1 MLIVKLLGEKTS
13 RAAWMNRELLQKLR
27 RKKKKRFYELWK
39 KGQGNQEDHRA
50 VVKLC
55 RKEIKRAKTRLEL
68 HLASAVRDKKKKK
81 FFYKY
86 INSNR
91 RSKKNLRPLQDVR
104 RNVVMKDEDKA
115 EVLNGFFAFVF
126 IREVNCSQGT
136 QTSELEDGDQECDEA
151 PVIQHE
157 KACLVRQLPAKGL
170 TAALIFPAGFCFGSP
185 LDPTRCL
192 LCVET
197 CMGRKVLCAQM
208 WAKTMELL
216 RTQSSLLHPYP
227 THGS

>member
-1 MLIVKLLGEKTS
+1 
-13 RAAWMNRELLQKLR
+13 
-27 RKKKKRFYELWK
+27 
-39 KGQGNQEDHRA
+39 
-50 VVKLC
+50 
-55 RKEIKRAKTRLEL
+55 
-68 HLASAVRDKKKKK
+68 
-81 FFYKY
+81 
-86 INSNR
+86 
-91 RSKKNLRPLQDVR
+91 
-104 RNVVMKDEDKA
+104 MKDEDKA